1 MNFSFL
7 PSEKFPYKL
16 AFVISLFLKKIS
28 PLRFDKLYSLSKNI
42 LLISISILASI
53 LKKFEFLSSNNKSLI
68 KLLALKEDPF
78 KKYIFFRYS

>member
-16 AFVISLFLKKIS
+16 AFVISLSLIEIS
-28 PLRFDKLYSLSKNI
+28 PLRFDRLCSLSKNI
-42 LLISISILASI
+42 LLISISILAST

-68 KLLALKEDPF
+68 KLLALKDDPF
-78 KKYIFFRYS
+78 KIYLFSM